1 MPENIAQPSVPSF
14 TLFHDRHLDADALA
28 AIVDTIVSRYGIKP
42 SVHFFKHPQRHVTPD
57 ATIFLA
63 ISDET
68 WIRRFET
75 LANFDATVVIMPT
88 RANPLQR
95 ETFNTPA
102 TIEEVLDR
110 LDAKAFTPLTTV
122 VTCAEEPVLG
132 CVTVGEA
139 LWIEREGW
147 GQTLRHLFSIRL
159 RPIRLTTA
167 KGQEVQTAAMLIEA
181 AHEASMTR
189 RRAYFFSD
197 SDNHCR
203 RLAAVVYAPQSIMGA
218 LKLRLFLANRKS
230 EGANLPAGIGTIK
243 SDALTLQSADEK
255 PLTLHYNGTTKQTNE
270 VTLQSTQTRA
280 RFTLF
285 QTACIGGE
293 YKESVKTQNLPT
305 DEEMIAFFAKKS
317 LPLLP
322 VASESAFA
330 ELFTKLRES
339 ARMGRAYLILLI
351 LSVLMATV
359 GLFQDSAPTII
370 GAMILAPMMAP
381 IIALSMGAVRFDDR
395 MTGESLKTLLLSIL
409 IALVASALL
418 AWALPFTHITQQ
430 IALRTHPTLLD
441 LSVAIFAGIAAAY
454 GSANS
459 KVGESL
465 AGVAIAVA
473 LVPPLSV
480 AGIGIGWGEW
490 SLFANAFLL
499 FMANIVGIL
508 FAAGIMFYL
517 MGFASR
523 RYVSAAFFIKL
534 AMVAIIAVPLWLST
548 RTLVLEERIYGEFQK
563 ALIHSPFGKGITMS
577 LKRIEKRSDGLYLY
591 VTLTASVGVGHDELA
606 KIAKYLK
613 KRLGENL
620 HFVFSVQASY

>member
-1 MPENIAQPSVPSF
+1 METIAETIAQ
-14 TLFHDRHLDADALA
+14 
-28 AIVDTIVSRYGIKP
+28 RYGTKP
-42 SVHFFKHPQRHVTPD
+42 SIRFFKHPEKHIESG
-57 ATIFLA
+57 ATIFLMVA
-63 ISDET
+63 DET
-68 WIRRFET
+68 WIRRFES
-75 LANFDATVVIMPT
+75 LKGLDATVVILPFEK
-88 RANPLQR
+88 NPLQC
-95 ETFNTPA
+95 ETFNIPSK
-102 TIEEVLDR
+102 IDEVLDR
-110 LDAKAFTPLTTV
+110 FDANDYTPLSQLLV
-122 VTCAEEPVLG
+122 CDKEPLLG
-132 CVTVGEA
+132 CLRVGEG

-147 GQTLRHLFSIRL
+147 RQTLRHLFSM
-159 RPIRLTTA
+159 RLTPMRLATA
-167 KGQEVQTAAMLIEA
+167 KGQEIKTAAMLVEA
-181 AHEASMTR
+181 AHEAPMSR

-197 SDNHCR
+197 NDNHCR
-203 RLAAVVYAPQSIMGA
+203 RVAGVVYAPQSILEA

-230 EGANLPAGIGTIK
+230 ESANLPAGIGTLK
-243 SDALTLQSADEK
+243 SDTLRIVAVEEK
-255 PLTLHYNGTTKQTNE
+255 PLSFHYNGKSNE
-270 VTLQSTQTRA
+270 AEAVTIESIEVAAQFA
-280 RFTLF
+280 LF
-285 QTACIGGE
+285 QTACVGGE
-293 YKESVKTQNLPT
+293 YKESIKVQNLPV
-305 DEEMIAFFAKKS
+305 DDEMIAFFAKKS

-339 ARMGRAYLILLI
+339 AKMGRAYLILLL

-381 IIALSMGAVRFDDR
+381 IIALSMGAVRFDGK
-395 MTGESLKTLLLSIL
+395 MTAASLKTLLLSIL
-409 IALVASALL
+409 IALAASGLL

-441 LSVAIFAGIAAAY
+441 LSVAILAGIAAAY
-454 GSANS
+454 GYANS

-490 SLFANAFLL
+490 PLFSNAFLL

-534 AMVAIIAVPLWLST
+534 LMVAIIAVPLWLST
-548 RTLVLEERIYGEFQK
+548 RTLVLEERIYGEFEKISAQSPLKK
-563 ALIHSPFGKGITMS
+563 AISMRLQ
-577 LKRIEKRSDGLYLY
+577 RIEKRDDGLY
-591 VTLTASVGVGHDELA
+591 VHIILTARAPLSREDIA
-606 KIAKYLK
+606 KIATYLK

-620 HFVFSVQASY
+620 HFVFSVQEMV